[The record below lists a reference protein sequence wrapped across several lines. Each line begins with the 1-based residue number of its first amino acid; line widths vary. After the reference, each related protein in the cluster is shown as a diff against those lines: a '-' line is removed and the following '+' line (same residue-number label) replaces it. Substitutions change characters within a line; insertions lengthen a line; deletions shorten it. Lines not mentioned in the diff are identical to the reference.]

1 MQKSFLLFRNV
12 LLVCLIVSL
21 FTGCNK
27 KKDKQVKPPE
37 VVVVKVR
44 SQKIT
49 ESTTIVGE
57 VVSKDKV
64 YLRARIIGFL
74 EKRNFIEG
82 SFVKK
87 NELLFQIEKTKYQAE
102 VESAEARLQTA
113 KANLK
118 NTIIDFDRQK
128 YLVDKDAVAKKN
140 FDIAECEKAIAEAD
154 VLAGKAMLREAK
166 LRLSYTDI
174 RAPFNGRIGKSKYS
188 IGNLVGPNSEPL
200 ALLTMVNPITVEFN
214 ISESLF
220 VSLLQHAVSK
230 DKTLKKKKSDDLDID
245 YVIVK
250 LLLANGTEY
259 PIEGKIDFV
268 DNVINP
274 MTGTILVRAEF
285 KNPDGLLTPGAYVNV
300 TLISTYQNQRLLVPQ
315 AAIQE
320 DQTGQ
325 FVMMLNKKN
334 EVTKKNLETGS
345 IYGTEIVALK
355 GLKLG
360 ERVIKE
366 GLQKVRTG
374 MVVTPKE
381 DSLLQ
386 THSVSTSSAE
396 QKEKVKKGEK
406 GEENAEHS
414 TQNAEVKKGKKAE
427 LSTLN
432 SQQGEENSEY
442 VKKEEKANSE
452 AKTEKGGN

>member
-1 MQKSFLLFRNV
+1 MQKSFLLCRNV

-21 FTGCNK
+21 FAGCNK

-44 SQKIT
+44 NHEIT

-57 VVSKDKV
+57 VIAKDKV
-64 YLRARIIGFL
+64 YLRARIVGFL

-87 NELLFQIEKTKYQAE
+87 NKLLFQIEKTRYQAE
-102 VESAEARLQTA
+102 VESAEAMLQTA

-154 VLAGKAMLREAK
+154 VLAAKANLKEAN

-174 RAPFNGRIGKSKYS
+174 RAPFDGRIGKSKYS
-188 IGNLVGPNSEPL
+188 IGNLVGPTSDPL

-214 ISESLF
+214 ISESLI
-220 VSLLQHAVSK
+220 VSLLQYAIDEDK
-230 DKTLKKKKSDDLDID
+230 DSKKKKSDDLDID

-285 KNPDGLLTPGAYVNV
+285 KNPDGLLTPGGYVNV
-300 TLISTYQNQRLLVPQ
+300 TLISTYQKLRLLVPQ

-334 EVTKKNLETGS
+334 EVTKKNIETGS
-345 IYGTEIVALK
+345 IYGTEIVVLK

-360 ERVIKE
+360 EMVIKE

-374 MVVTPKE
+374 MKVTPHE
-381 DSLLQ
+381 DSFLQ
-386 THSVSTSSAE
+386 THSVSASSAE

-406 GEENAEHS
+406 GELS
-414 TQNAEVKKGKKAE
+414 TQNTEVKKGEKGE

-432 SQQGEENSEY
+432 AEH
-442 VKKEEKANSE
+442 VKKEEKSNSE
-452 AKTEKGGN
+452 VETEKGGNK